1 MTKLSRKIFYP
12 VLCGI
17 LTALTDFYIIPRF
30 FMRGLEDFLWMML
43 MALIPAVISVLLQ
56 HFTDKIPPRSVFL
69 SLFTEVLIAVIF
81 YKPIGT
87 FLGYKLVSF
96 ERDLIE
102 FIQYYM
108 FTFGCAF
115 AATASQFVSLW
126 IIRKVKK

>member
-17 LTALTDFYIIPRF
+17 LTAVTDFYIIPRF
-30 FMRGLEDFLWMML
+30 FMRRLEDFLWMML

-56 HFTDKIPPRSVFL
+56 HFTGKIPPRSVFL

-81 YKPIGT
+81 YKQIGT

-96 ERDLIE
+96 EWDLIE

-108 FTFGCAF
+108 FTSGCAF